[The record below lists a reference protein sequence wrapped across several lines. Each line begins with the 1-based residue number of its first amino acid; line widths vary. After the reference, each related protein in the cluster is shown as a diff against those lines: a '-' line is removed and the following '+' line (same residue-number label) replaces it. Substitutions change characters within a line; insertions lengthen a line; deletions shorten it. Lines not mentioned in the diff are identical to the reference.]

1 MDKTKFTLLGVCLAA
16 LAAAIAAYASSSVT
30 PSQLTNFKISGDAAA
45 PLYPGGAAAPVDL
58 GFTNPNTFAITVS
71 DVAVKVAGSSSA
83 ACGASNFAVGSQFAG
98 EVRLAPGE
106 TKSLSQLGIPQAN
119 WPRVAMVNSPS
130 SQNACESASV
140 QLSYT
145 GEATGNVAADTP
157 AGVAS
162 GPVYVNGRL
171 FDSGGIAY
179 GATVRIE
186 PGGRLELRTQAG
198 TITVFPPAGKTIRFT
213 VHRVSVKLPFPLNGS
228 AVSSAKPKQKVYTE
242 LKLTGG
248 ELSRCPAR
256 PSAES
261 ASQDAPA
268 AAQPSPL
275 RSLWVKGGGSV
286 RVRGRF
292 GVASGRGAWWLTQDS
307 CRGTLVKVK
316 RSSVR
321 VDDVTKQ
328 APVFVEAGHSY
339 LAHAA
344 VKVSLKRKAG

>member
-1 MDKTKFTLLGVCLAA
+1 MDKAKFTLLGVGLAG
-16 LAAAIAAYASSSVT
+16 LAVAIVAYASSST
-30 PSQLTNFKISGDAAA
+30 EPSQLTNFKISGDAAA
-45 PLYPGGAAAPVDL
+45 PLYPGGAAAPVNL

-83 ACGASNFAVGSQFAG
+83 ACDASNFAVGSQFAG
-98 EVRLAPGE
+98 TVVLPAGATR
-106 TKSLSQLGIPQAN
+106 SLSQLGIPQAD
-119 WPRVAMVNSPS
+119 WPQVAMVNSSTSQDVCKS
-130 SQNACESASV
+130 SSV

-145 GEATGNVAADTP
+145 GEATGNVPADVP

-171 FDSGGIAY
+171 FHSGGLAY
-179 GATVRIE
+179 GDTVRIE

-198 TITVFPPAGKTIRFT
+198 TVTVFPPAGKSVRFT
-213 VHRVSVKLPFPLNGS
+213 IHRVSVKLPYPLTGAAAS
-228 AVSSAKPKQKVYTE
+228 ASAKAKTQAYTE

-248 ELSRCPAR
+248 ELSRCPAK
-256 PSAES
+256 
-261 ASQDAPA
+261 
-268 AAQPSPL
+268 PSPTARRKTSQPV

-292 GVASGRGAWWLTQDS
+292 GVATGRGAWWLTQDS

-316 RSSVR
+316 KSTVR

-328 APVFVEAGHSY
+328 APVFVKAGHSY
-339 LAHAA
+339 LAHSR
-344 VKVSLKRKAG
+344 VKVGLKRKAG